1 MMAAGAGCPRGLSSG
16 WGLGDNPKSHNEHCI
31 LYSILQCSLQ
41 NRPNTPSLQETFM
54 KHHPQGPSLTRR
66 SLIAAGLGAA
76 LLPLSARANTYPS
89 RPVTLVVPFPAGGS
103 VDLIGRIYAES
114 LGKALGTTVIIE
126 NRDGAGGAIG
136 SKRVA
141 RANPDGYTLV
151 ASSQSSHLAN
161 PLMRNDLGYDP
172 IKDFV
177 SISQLSRTPNV
188 LVTNADV
195 PAANFAEFVALLKSR
210 PDQLH
215 YATAGIGSMGQLNAE
230 LLKNT
235 LQLQAGHVPYRG
247 GAPLINALLSNQAQF
262 ALDNLAPFLPHIQ
275 VGKMR
280 ALAVAAPKRL
290 DSLPDV
296 PTFAELGYP
305 VLNSMSWIGLA
316 APAGTPPEIIDT
328 LLAAVRSV
336 ATQDGMPQSLEKA
349 GALPPEDQTPQQF
362 TAMMSERLAL
372 YKDLIDRAGIRP
384 E

>member
-1 MMAAGAGCPRGLSSG
+1 
-16 WGLGDNPKSHNEHCI
+16 
-31 LYSILQCSLQ
+31 
-41 NRPNTPSLQETFM
+41 M
-54 KHHPQGPSLTRR
+54 KHQSQGPSSIRR
-66 SLIAAGLGAA
+66 SLILAGLGAA
-76 LLPLSARANTYPS
+76 LLPLAARADAYPS
-89 RPVTLVVPFPAGGS
+89 RPITLVVPFPAGGS
-103 VDLIGRIYAES
+103 VDLIGRLYADA
-114 LGKALGTTVIIE
+114 LGKALGTSVIIE

-141 RANPDGYTLV
+141 RATPDGYTLV

-188 LVTNADV
+188 LVTNAAV
-195 PAANFAEFVALLKSR
+195 PARNLAEFVALLKAR

-235 LQLQAGHVPYRG
+235 LQLQAVHVPYRG
-247 GAPLINALLSNQAQF
+247 GAPLINALLSDQAQF

-296 PTFAELGYP
+296 PTFEELGYP

-316 APAGTPPEIIDT
+316 APAGTPPDIVQK
-328 LLAAVRSV
+328 LLAAVRTA
-336 ATQDGMPQSLEKA
+336 ATEDGMPQSLEKA
-349 GALPPEDQTPQQF
+349 GALPPENQTPQQF

>member
-1 MMAAGAGCPRGLSSG
+1 
-16 WGLGDNPKSHNEHCI
+16 
-31 LYSILQCSLQ
+31 
-41 NRPNTPSLQETFM
+41 M
-54 KHHPQGPSLTRR
+54 KHHPQGPSLARR
-66 SLIAAGLGAA
+66 SLLLAGLGAS
-76 LLPLSARANTYPS
+76 LLPLAARANAYPS
-89 RPVTLVVPFPAGGS
+89 RPITLVVPFPAGGS
-103 VDLIGRIYAES
+103 VDLIGRLYADA
-114 LGKALGTTVIIE
+114 LGKALGTSVIIE

-141 RANPDGYTLV
+141 RATPDGYTLV

-161 PLMRNDLGYDP
+161 PLMRGDIGYDP
-172 IKDFV
+172 IKDFI

-188 LVTNADV
+188 LVTNAAV
-195 PAANFAEFVALLKSR
+195 PARNFAEFVALLKAR
-210 PDQLH
+210 PDELH

-230 LLKNT
+230 LFKNT
-235 LQLQAGHVPYRG
+235 LQLQAVHVPYRG

-262 ALDNLAPFLPHIQ
+262 SLDNLAPFLPHIQ

-296 PTFAELGYP
+296 PTFEELGYP

-316 APAGTPPEIIDT
+316 APAGTPPDIVQK
-328 LLAAVRSV
+328 LLAAVR
-336 ATQDGMPQSLEKA
+336 AAAKDDGMPQSLEKA
-349 GALPPEDQTPQQF
+349 GALPPEEQTPQQF

>member
-1 MMAAGAGCPRGLSSG
+1 
-16 WGLGDNPKSHNEHCI
+16 
-31 LYSILQCSLQ
+31 
-41 NRPNTPSLQETFM
+41 M
-54 KHHPQGPSLTRR
+54 KHQSQGPSSIRR
-66 SLIAAGLGAA
+66 SLVLAGLGAA
-76 LLPLSARANTYPS
+76 LLPLAARAEAYPS
-89 RPVTLVVPFPAGGS
+89 RPITLVVPFPAGGS
-103 VDLIGRIYAES
+103 VDLIGRLYADA
-114 LGKALGTTVIIE
+114 LGKALGTSVIIE

-141 RANPDGYTLV
+141 RAAPDGYTLV

-188 LVTNADV
+188 LVTNAAV
-195 PAANFAEFVALLKSR
+195 PARNLAEFVALLKAR

-235 LQLQAGHVPYRG
+235 LQLQAVHVPYRG
-247 GAPLINALLSNQAQF
+247 GAPLINALLSDQAQF

-296 PTFAELGYP
+296 PTFEELGYP

-316 APAGTPPEIIDT
+316 APAGTPPDIVQK
-328 LLAAVRSV
+328 LLAAVRTA
-336 ATQDGMPQSLEKA
+336 ATEDGMPQSLEKA
-349 GALPPEDQTPQQF
+349 GALPPENQTPQQF

>member
-1 MMAAGAGCPRGLSSG
+1 
-16 WGLGDNPKSHNEHCI
+16 
-31 LYSILQCSLQ
+31 
-41 NRPNTPSLQETFM
+41 M
-54 KHHPQGPSLTRR
+54 KHQSQGPSLTRR
-66 SLIAAGLGAA
+66 SLVLAGLGAA
-76 LLPLSARANTYPS
+76 LLPLAARADAYPS

-103 VDLIGRIYAES
+103 VDLIGRLYADA
-114 LGKALGTTVIIE
+114 LGKALGTSVIIE

-141 RANPDGYTLV
+141 RAAPDGYTLV

-188 LVTNADV
+188 LVTNAAV
-195 PAANFAEFVALLKSR
+195 PARNLAEFVALLKAR

-235 LQLQAGHVPYRG
+235 LQLQAVHVPYRG
-247 GAPLINALLSNQAQF
+247 GAPLINALLSDQAQF

-296 PTFAELGYP
+296 PTFEELGYP

-316 APAGTPPEIIDT
+316 APAGTPPDIVQK
-328 LLAAVRSV
+328 LLAAVRTA
-336 ATQDGMPQSLEKA
+336 ATEDGMPQSLEKA
-349 GALPPEDQTPQQF
+349 GALPPENQTPQQF

>member
-1 MMAAGAGCPRGLSSG
+1 
-16 WGLGDNPKSHNEHCI
+16 
-31 LYSILQCSLQ
+31 
-41 NRPNTPSLQETFM
+41 M
-54 KHHPQGPSLTRR
+54 KHQSQGPSSIRR
-66 SLIAAGLGAA
+66 SLILAGLGAA
-76 LLPLSARANTYPS
+76 LLPLAARADAYPS
-89 RPVTLVVPFPAGGS
+89 RPITLVVPFPAGGS
-103 VDLIGRIYAES
+103 VDLIGRLYADA
-114 LGKALGTTVIIE
+114 LGKALGTSVIIE

-141 RANPDGYTLV
+141 RAAPDGYTLV

-188 LVTNADV
+188 LVTNAAV
-195 PAANFAEFVALLKSR
+195 PARNLAEFVALLKAR

-235 LQLQAGHVPYRG
+235 LQLQAVHVPYRG
-247 GAPLINALLSNQAQF
+247 GAPLINALLSDQAQF

-296 PTFAELGYP
+296 PTFEELGYP

-316 APAGTPPEIIDT
+316 APAGTPPDIVQK
-328 LLAAVRSV
+328 LLAAVCTA
-336 ATQDGMPQSLEKA
+336 ATEDGMPQSLEKA
-349 GALPPEDQTPQQF
+349 GALPPENQTPQQF

>member
-1 MMAAGAGCPRGLSSG
+1 MTHQS
-16 WGLGDNPKSHNEHCI
+16 
-31 LYSILQCSLQ
+31 
-41 NRPNTPSLQETFM
+41 
-54 KHHPQGPSLTRR
+54 QGPSSIRR
-66 SLIAAGLGAA
+66 SLILAGLGAA
-76 LLPLSARANTYPS
+76 LLPLAARADAYPS
-89 RPVTLVVPFPAGGS
+89 RPITLVVPFPAGGS
-103 VDLIGRIYAES
+103 VDLIGRLYADA
-114 LGKALGTTVIIE
+114 LGKALGTSVIIE

-141 RANPDGYTLV
+141 RAAPDGYTLV

-188 LVTNADV
+188 LVTNAAV
-195 PAANFAEFVALLKSR
+195 PARNLAEFVALLKAR

-235 LQLQAGHVPYRG
+235 LQLQAVHVPYRG
-247 GAPLINALLSNQAQF
+247 GAPLINALLSDQAQF

-296 PTFAELGYP
+296 PTFEELGYP

-316 APAGTPPEIIDT
+316 APAGTPPDIVQK
-328 LLAAVRSV
+328 LLAAVRTA
-336 ATQDGMPQSLEKA
+336 ATEDGMPQSLEKA
-349 GALPPEDQTPQQF
+349 GALPPENQTPQQF

>member
-1 MMAAGAGCPRGLSSG
+1 
-16 WGLGDNPKSHNEHCI
+16 
-31 LYSILQCSLQ
+31 
-41 NRPNTPSLQETFM
+41 
-54 KHHPQGPSLTRR
+54 
-66 SLIAAGLGAA
+66 
-76 LLPLSARANTYPS
+76 
-89 RPVTLVVPFPAGGS
+89 
-103 VDLIGRIYAES
+103 
-114 LGKALGTTVIIE
+114 
-126 NRDGAGGAIG
+126 
-136 SKRVA
+136 
-141 RANPDGYTLV
+141 
-151 ASSQSSHLAN
+151 
-161 PLMRNDLGYDP
+161 MRNDLGYDP

-188 LVTNADV
+188 LVTNAAV
-195 PAANFAEFVALLKSR
+195 PARNLAEFVALLKAR

-235 LQLQAGHVPYRG
+235 LQLQAVHVPYRG
-247 GAPLINALLSNQAQF
+247 GAPLINALLSDQAQF

-296 PTFAELGYP
+296 PTFEELGYP

-316 APAGTPPEIIDT
+316 APAGTPPDIVQK
-328 LLAAVRSV
+328 LLAAVRTA
-336 ATQDGMPQSLEKA
+336 ATEDGMPQSLEKA
-349 GALPPEDQTPQQF
+349 GALPPENQTPQQF

>member
-1 MMAAGAGCPRGLSSG
+1 
-16 WGLGDNPKSHNEHCI
+16 
-31 LYSILQCSLQ
+31 
-41 NRPNTPSLQETFM
+41 M
-54 KHHPQGPSLTRR
+54 KHHSAAPSLMRR
-66 SLIAAGLGAA
+66 SLVLAGLGAA
-76 LLPLSARANTYPS
+76 VLPLAARANAYPS
-89 RPVTLVVPFPAGGS
+89 RPITLVVPFPAGGS
-103 VDLIGRIYAES
+103 VDLIGRIYAEA

-136 SKRVA
+136 SQRVA
-141 RANPDGYTLV
+141 RAKPDGYTLV

-161 PLMRNDLGYDP
+161 PLMRSDLGYDP
-172 IKDFV
+172 IKDFT

-188 LVTNADV
+188 LVTNIDV
-195 PAANFAEFVALLKSR
+195 PAKTLAEFVALLKAR
-210 PDQLH
+210 PDELH

-230 LLKNT
+230 LFKNT
-235 LQLQAGHVPYRG
+235 LQVQAMHVPYRG

-290 DSLPDV
+290 DALPEV

-305 VLNSMSWIGLA
+305 VLNAMSWIGLA
-316 APAGTPPEIIDT
+316 APAGTPDDIVQT
-328 LLAAVRSV
+328 LLAAVRTV
-336 ATQDGMPQSLEKA
+336 AGQDGMPQALEKA
-349 GALPPEDQTPQQF
+349 GALPPENQTPQQF
-362 TAMMSERLAL
+362 TTMMSERLAL

>member
-1 MMAAGAGCPRGLSSG
+1 
-16 WGLGDNPKSHNEHCI
+16 
-31 LYSILQCSLQ
+31 
-41 NRPNTPSLQETFM
+41 M
-54 KHHPQGPSLTRR
+54 KHHPQGPSLARR
-66 SLIAAGLGAA
+66 SLVLAGLGAA
-76 LLPLSARANTYPS
+76 LLPLAARADAYPS

-103 VDLIGRIYAES
+103 VDLIGRLYADA
-114 LGKALGTTVIIE
+114 LGKALGTSIIIE

-141 RANPDGYTLV
+141 RAAPDGYTLV

-188 LVTNADV
+188 LVTNAAV
-195 PAANFAEFVALLKSR
+195 PARNLAEFVALLKAR

-235 LQLQAGHVPYRG
+235 LQLQAVHVPYRG
-247 GAPLINALLSNQAQF
+247 GAPLINALLSDQAQF

-296 PTFAELGYP
+296 PTFEELGYP

-316 APAGTPPEIIDT
+316 APAGTPPAIVQK
-328 LLAAVRSV
+328 LLAAVRTA
-336 ATQDGMPQSLEKA
+336 ATEDGMPQSLEKA
-349 GALPPEDQTPQQF
+349 GALPPENQTPQQF

>member
-1 MMAAGAGCPRGLSSG
+1 
-16 WGLGDNPKSHNEHCI
+16 
-31 LYSILQCSLQ
+31 
-41 NRPNTPSLQETFM
+41 M
-54 KHHPQGPSLTRR
+54 KHQSQGPSSIRR
-66 SLIAAGLGAA
+66 SLILAGLGAA
-76 LLPLSARANTYPS
+76 LLPLAARADAYPS
-89 RPVTLVVPFPAGGS
+89 RPITLVVPFPAGGS
-103 VDLIGRIYAES
+103 VDLIGRLYADA
-114 LGKALGTTVIIE
+114 LGKALGTSVIIE

-141 RANPDGYTLV
+141 RAAPDGYTLV

-188 LVTNADV
+188 LVTNAAV
-195 PAANFAEFVALLKSR
+195 PARNLAEFVALLKAR

-235 LQLQAGHVPYRG
+235 LQLQAVHVPYRG
-247 GAPLINALLSNQAQF
+247 GAPLINALLSDQAQF

-290 DSLPDV
+290 ASLPDV
-296 PTFAELGYP
+296 PTFEELGYP

-316 APAGTPPEIIDT
+316 APAGTPPDIVQK
-328 LLAAVRSV
+328 LLAAVRTA
-336 ATQDGMPQSLEKA
+336 ATEDGMPQSLEKA
-349 GALPPEDQTPQQF
+349 GALPPENQTPQQF

>member
-1 MMAAGAGCPRGLSSG
+1 
-16 WGLGDNPKSHNEHCI
+16 
-31 LYSILQCSLQ
+31 
-41 NRPNTPSLQETFM
+41 M
-54 KHHPQGPSLTRR
+54 KHQSQGPSSIRR
-66 SLIAAGLGAA
+66 SLILAGLGAT
-76 LLPLSARANTYPS
+76 LLPLAARADAYPS
-89 RPVTLVVPFPAGGS
+89 RPITLVVPFPAGGS
-103 VDLIGRIYAES
+103 VDLIGRLYADA
-114 LGKALGTTVIIE
+114 LGKALGTSVIIE

-141 RANPDGYTLV
+141 RAAPDGYTLV

-188 LVTNADV
+188 LVTNAAV
-195 PAANFAEFVALLKSR
+195 PARNLAEFVALLKAR

-235 LQLQAGHVPYRG
+235 LQLQAVHVPYRG
-247 GAPLINALLSNQAQF
+247 GAPLINALLSDQAQF

-296 PTFAELGYP
+296 PTFEELGYP

-316 APAGTPPEIIDT
+316 APAGTPPDIVQK
-328 LLAAVRSV
+328 LLAAVRTA
-336 ATQDGMPQSLEKA
+336 ATEDGMPQSLEKA
-349 GALPPEDQTPQQF
+349 GALPPENQTPQQF

>member
-1 MMAAGAGCPRGLSSG
+1 MKHPIAA
-16 WGLGDNPKSHNEHCI
+16 
-31 LYSILQCSLQ
+31 
-41 NRPNTPSLQETFM
+41 PSLA
-54 KHHPQGPSLTRR
+54 RR
-66 SLIAAGLGAA
+66 SLVLAGLGAA
-76 LLPLSARANTYPS
+76 LLPLAARANAYPS
-89 RPVTLVVPFPAGGS
+89 RPITLVVPFPAGGS
-103 VDLIGRIYAES
+103 VDLIGRIYAEA
-114 LGKALGTTVIIE
+114 LGKALGTTIIIE

-136 SKRVA
+136 SQRVA
-141 RANPDGYTLV
+141 RAKPDGYTLV

-172 IKDFV
+172 IKDFA

-188 LVTNADV
+188 LVTNIDV
-195 PAANFAEFVALLKSR
+195 PAKTFAEFVALLKAR
-210 PDQLH
+210 PDELH
-215 YATAGIGSMGQLNAE
+215 FATAGIGSMGQLNAE
-230 LLKNT
+230 LMKNT
-235 LQLQAGHVPYRG
+235 VQVQAMHVPYRG

-290 DSLPDV
+290 DALPDV

-316 APAGTPPEIIDT
+316 APAGTPDDIIQK

-336 ATQDGMPQSLEKA
+336 ARQDGMPQALEKA

-362 TAMMSERLAL
+362 TSMMSERLAL

>member
-1 MMAAGAGCPRGLSSG
+1 
-16 WGLGDNPKSHNEHCI
+16 
-31 LYSILQCSLQ
+31 
-41 NRPNTPSLQETFM
+41 M
-54 KHHPQGPSLTRR
+54 KHHPQGPSLARR
-66 SLIAAGLGAA
+66 SLLLAGLGAS
-76 LLPLSARANTYPS
+76 LLPLAARANAYPS
-89 RPVTLVVPFPAGGS
+89 RPITLVVPFPAGGS
-103 VDLIGRIYAES
+103 VDLIGRLYADA
-114 LGKALGTTVIIE
+114 LGKALGASVIIE

-141 RANPDGYTLV
+141 RATPDGYTLV

-161 PLMRNDLGYDP
+161 PLMRGDIGYDP
-172 IKDFV
+172 IKDFI

-188 LVTNADV
+188 LVTNAAV
-195 PAANFAEFVALLKSR
+195 PARTFAEFVALLKAR
-210 PDQLH
+210 PDELH

-230 LLKNT
+230 LFKNT
-235 LQLQAGHVPYRG
+235 LQLQAVHVPYRG
-247 GAPLINALLSNQAQF
+247 GAPLINALLSDQAQF
-262 ALDNLAPFLPHIQ
+262 SLDNLAPFLPHIQ

-296 PTFAELGYP
+296 PTFEELGYP

-316 APAGTPPEIIDT
+316 APAGTPPDIVQK
-328 LLAAVRSV
+328 LLAAVRT
-336 ATQDGMPQSLEKA
+336 AAKDDGMPQSLEKA
-349 GALPPEDQTPQQF
+349 GALPPEEQTPQQF

>member
-1 MMAAGAGCPRGLSSG
+1 
-16 WGLGDNPKSHNEHCI
+16 
-31 LYSILQCSLQ
+31 
-41 NRPNTPSLQETFM
+41 M
-54 KHHPQGPSLTRR
+54 KHQSQGPSSIRR
-66 SLIAAGLGAA
+66 SLILAGLGAA
-76 LLPLSARANTYPS
+76 LPPLAARADAYPS
-89 RPVTLVVPFPAGGS
+89 RPITLVVPFPAGGS
-103 VDLIGRIYAES
+103 VDLIGRLYADA
-114 LGKALGTTVIIE
+114 LGKALGTSVIIE

-141 RANPDGYTLV
+141 RAAPDGYTLV

-188 LVTNADV
+188 LVTNAAV
-195 PAANFAEFVALLKSR
+195 PARNLAEFVALLTAR

-235 LQLQAGHVPYRG
+235 LQLQAVHVPYRG
-247 GAPLINALLSNQAQF
+247 GAPLINALLSDQAQF

-296 PTFAELGYP
+296 PTFEELGYP

-316 APAGTPPEIIDT
+316 APAGTPPDIVQK
-328 LLAAVRSV
+328 LLAAVRTA
-336 ATQDGMPQSLEKA
+336 ATEDGMPQSLEKA
-349 GALPPEDQTPQQF
+349 GALPPENQTPQQF

>member
-1 MMAAGAGCPRGLSSG
+1 
-16 WGLGDNPKSHNEHCI
+16 
-31 LYSILQCSLQ
+31 
-41 NRPNTPSLQETFM
+41 M
-54 KHHPQGPSLTRR
+54 KHQSQGPSSIRR
-66 SLIAAGLGAA
+66 SLILAGLGAA
-76 LLPLSARANTYPS
+76 LPPLAARADAYPS
-89 RPVTLVVPFPAGGS
+89 RPITLVVPFPAGGS
-103 VDLIGRIYAES
+103 VDLIGRLYADA
-114 LGKALGTTVIIE
+114 LGKALGTSVIIE

-141 RANPDGYTLV
+141 RAAPDGYTLV

-188 LVTNADV
+188 LVTNAAV
-195 PAANFAEFVALLKSR
+195 PARNLAEFVALLKAR

-235 LQLQAGHVPYRG
+235 LQLQAVHVPYRG
-247 GAPLINALLSNQAQF
+247 GAPLINALLSDQAQF

-296 PTFAELGYP
+296 PTFEELGYP

-316 APAGTPPEIIDT
+316 APAGTPPDIVQK
-328 LLAAVRSV
+328 LLAAVRTA
-336 ATQDGMPQSLEKA
+336 ATEDGMPQSLEKA
-349 GALPPEDQTPQQF
+349 GALPPENQTPQQF

>member
-1 MMAAGAGCPRGLSSG
+1 
-16 WGLGDNPKSHNEHCI
+16 
-31 LYSILQCSLQ
+31 
-41 NRPNTPSLQETFM
+41 M
-54 KHHPQGPSLTRR
+54 KHHPQGPSLARR
-66 SLIAAGLGAA
+66 SLLLAGLGAS
-76 LLPLSARANTYPS
+76 LLPLAARASAYPS
-89 RPVTLVVPFPAGGS
+89 RPITLVVPFPAGGS
-103 VDLIGRIYAES
+103 VDLIGRLYADA
-114 LGKALGTTVIIE
+114 LGKALGTSVIIE

-141 RANPDGYTLV
+141 RATPDGYTLV

-161 PLMRNDLGYDP
+161 PLMRGDIGYDP
-172 IKDFV
+172 IKDFI

-188 LVTNADV
+188 LVTNAAV
-195 PAANFAEFVALLKSR
+195 PARSFAEFVALLKAR
-210 PDQLH
+210 PDELH

-230 LLKNT
+230 LFKNT
-235 LQLQAGHVPYRG
+235 LQLQAVHVPYRG
-247 GAPLINALLSNQAQF
+247 GAPLINALLSDQAQF
-262 ALDNLAPFLPHIQ
+262 SLDNLAPFLPHIQ

-296 PTFAELGYP
+296 PTFEELGYP

-316 APAGTPPEIIDT
+316 APAGTPPDIVQK
-328 LLAAVRSV
+328 LLAAVRT
-336 ATQDGMPQSLEKA
+336 AAKDDGMPQSLEKA
-349 GALPPEDQTPQQF
+349 GALPPEEQTPQQF

>member
-1 MMAAGAGCPRGLSSG
+1 
-16 WGLGDNPKSHNEHCI
+16 
-31 LYSILQCSLQ
+31 
-41 NRPNTPSLQETFM
+41 M
-54 KHHPQGPSLTRR
+54 KHQSQGPSSIRR
-66 SLIAAGLGAA
+66 SLILAGLGAA
-76 LLPLSARANTYPS
+76 LLPLAARADAYPS
-89 RPVTLVVPFPAGGS
+89 RPITLVVPFPAGGS
-103 VDLIGRIYAES
+103 VDLIGRLYADA
-114 LGKALGTTVIIE
+114 LGKALGTSVIIE

-141 RANPDGYTLV
+141 RAAPDGYTLV

-188 LVTNADV
+188 LVTNAAV
-195 PAANFAEFVALLKSR
+195 PARNLAEFVALLKAR

-215 YATAGIGSMGQLNAE
+215 YATAGVGSMGQLNAE

-235 LQLQAGHVPYRG
+235 LQLQAVHVPYRG
-247 GAPLINALLSNQAQF
+247 GAPLINALLSDQAQF

-290 DSLPDV
+290 ASLPDV
-296 PTFAELGYP
+296 PTFEELGYP

-316 APAGTPPEIIDT
+316 APAGTPPDIVQK
-328 LLAAVRSV
+328 LLAAVRTA
-336 ATQDGMPQSLEKA
+336 ATEDGMPQSLEKA
-349 GALPPEDQTPQQF
+349 GALPPENQTPQQF